1 MKATLIIAAAIIL
14 SPSITSAQKVKADY
28 DKTISFSGYRTYSWR
43 EGLPARN
50 GLIDQM
56 IVDEINRELA
66 RKGLSKVASDGDVQV
81 SYYAA
86 AGYDLQVAQP
96 DWTPSQGSLNAG
108 FALRG
113 QMWNVFKGTLVVD
126 LTDGKSD
133 RRVWRGVATDTFS
146 DSRSGN
152 PITDA
157 KRVEKQVRRAA
168 QKLIKKVP
176 VSSKS

>member
-1 MKATLIIAAAIIL
+1 M
-14 SPSITSAQKVKADY
+14 
-28 DKTISFSGYRTYSWR
+28 
-43 EGLPARN
+43 PAKN

-56 IVDEINRELA
+56 IVDEIDRALA
-66 RKGLSKVASDGDVQV
+66 NKGLSKVVKNGDVQV

-86 AGYDLQVAQP
+86 TGYDLQVAQP
-96 DWTPSQGSLNAG
+96 DWSASQGSLNSG

-146 DSRSGN
+146 YPPSGN
-152 PITDA
+152 PMTDA
-157 KRVEKQVRRAA
+157 KRAEKQVRRAA

>member
-1 MKATLIIAAAIIL
+1 MKLMLIIAAVIIL
-14 SPSITSAQKVKADY
+14 SPSITRAQKVKADY
-28 DKTISFSGYRTYSWR
+28 DKTISFSGYKTYSWR
-43 EGLPARN
+43 EGMPARN

-56 IVDEINRELA
+56 IVDEIDRELA
-66 RKGLSKVASDGDVQV
+66 RKGLSKVANDGDVQV

-86 AGYDLQVAQP
+86 TGYDLQVSQP
-96 DWTPSQGSLNAG
+96 DWSPSQGSLNSG

-146 DSRSGN
+146 NPPSGN
-152 PITDA
+152 LMTDA
-157 KRVEKQVRRAA
+157 KRAEKQVRRAA

-176 VSSKS
+176 ISSKG